1 MALAGLV
8 TIGLAALIHSRRR
21 SLTPPSPA
29 DEQELPQTETRTGTA
44 DPRTAA
50 QAERTE
56 RTERATRTSAEA
68 APC

>member
-8 TIGLAALIHSRRR
+8 TIGLATLIHSRRR

-29 DEQELPQTETRTGTA
+29 DEQELPQTEARDGTA

-50 QAERTE
+50 QAERAGS
-56 RTERATRTSAEA
+56 ATRTSAEA